1 MYSSERLKGID
12 VFVCVADLGSFK
24 AAAER
29 LNLTGSAVSKSVA
42 RLEARLH
49 TRLLAR
55 TTRRVALTEAGAA
68 FYRTCTGVLAELEE
82 AELALSPQDAEPRG
96 RVRIDLP
103 AAFGRLHGLPA
114 ILACVHEHALLMPHV
129 TFSDRFVDPVEA
141 GIDLFVRIGG
151 PQSWP
156 AAVGHHYL
164 GSQRVVFCAAPAYL
178 ERHGEPG
185 NELELER
192 HSCIV
197 YGLNDGMV
205 GPWHFPTARPG
216 HTERRIMP
224 ARMAVGDAEGQV
236 AAVLA
241 GHGIAQLPTWLIRR
255 QLEDG
260 SLVQVLAPLATDGLP
275 IHLAWLKSRQAQ
287 PKVATLLTHLRQ
299 CLSGDGFEPPSLSSC
314 GNASRSRANVSR

>member
-1 MYSSERLKGID
+1 MFSSERLKGID

-29 LNLTGSAVSKSVA
+29 LSLTGSAVSKSIA

-49 TRLLAR
+49 TRLFER

-82 AELALSPQDAEPRG
+82 AELALTTPDAEPRG

-114 ILACVHEHALLMPHV
+114 ILACVREHALLLPHI

-151 PQSWP
+151 PEVWP
-156 AAVGHHYL
+156 DAVGHQYL
-164 GSQRVVFCAAPAYL
+164 GSQRVVLCAAPTYL
-178 ERHGEPG
+178 ARHGEPQSER
-185 NELELER
+185 ELVQ
-192 HSCIV
+192 HHCIV
-197 YGLNDGMV
+197 YGLNDGGV
-205 GPWHFPTARPG
+205 GPWHFPAERPG

-236 AAVLA
+236 SAVLA

-255 QLEDG
+255 QLHDG

-287 PKVATLLTHLRQ
+287 PKVATLLAHLAQ
-299 CLSGDGFEPPSLSSC
+299 CLSEDGFEPGRLAALPQPFST
-314 GNASRSRANVSR
+314 AQNVSE